1 MGTSILTREMR
12 VPWLPGLPELDS
24 SRWRWRSFDDGTSMP
39 YPADQFGGL
48 LRLLNVGP
56 EGDGLGPV
64 VEGNPAGSAAFA
76 RA

>member
-24 SRWRWRSFDDGTSMP
+24 SRWRCQSFDEGTP
-39 YPADQFGGL
+39 WPHPADQFGGL
-48 LRLLNVGP
+48 RFLNAGP
-56 EGDGLGPV
+56 EGDGPGTV
-64 VEGNPAGSAAFA
+64 VEGNPAGAAAVA